1 MSTLLLGSRQGS
13 SSLVSGD
20 VFIAG
25 SIITTIAIGEVPFTH
40 SLCLYRL
47 ASVVRQ
53 SLPPPLVLTD
63 IGFNSGV
70 SIYFGAYNLLASS
83 LYLKLDVSM
92 VYL

>member
-1 MSTLLLGSRQGS
+1 M
-13 SSLVSGD
+13 
-20 VFIAG
+20 FIAG

-53 SLPPPLVLTD
+53 SLPLPLVLTD